1 LQAINYLLARP
12 DASAP
17 TSTVGTPNSR
27 RIATPQNRP
36 RSQTLAGAS
45 SSAAAQNGNAHGD
58 IFGAMPNHL
67 YSLGGSASESRL
79 TPKASARAR
88 GSIGA
93 KSVNDNSTKRRG
105 TAADE
110 YHRRRSTMGYSSPSS
125 VKTFSDYGGG
135 AGGFDYQ
142 EGESLEVVD
151 RSEIP
156 DGFGIDDGDDEGFEG
171 LENVRACC
179 GGKHDGE
186 PLCFPYSEHVR
197 KRTDCLAPYSVGSLS
212 RRHNHSHSH
221 SHSRHH
227 QHNSSTSFHSD
238 NESRSRSTTPL
249 PPTTPSRARSK
260 SSSNTLGSISRRLGS
275 VGIGSGKN
283 AQRSVSRKSS
293 NVNESRPLSPLPVN
307 SDFGNLVGG
316 GRRTPVP

>member
-1 LQAINYLLARP
+1 
-12 DASAP
+12 
-17 TSTVGTPNSR
+17 
-27 RIATPQNRP
+27 
-36 RSQTLAGAS
+36 
-45 SSAAAQNGNAHGD
+45 
-58 IFGAMPNHL
+58 
-67 YSLGGSASESRL
+67 
-79 TPKASARAR
+79 
-88 GSIGA
+88 
-93 KSVNDNSTKRRG
+93 
-105 TAADE
+105 
-110 YHRRRSTMGYSSPSS
+110 
-125 VKTFSDYGGG
+125 
-135 AGGFDYQ
+135 
-142 EGESLEVVD
+142 
-151 RSEIP
+151 
-156 DGFGIDDGDDEGFEG
+156 
-171 LENVRACC
+171 
-179 GGKHDGE
+179 
-186 PLCFPYSEHVR
+186 
-197 KRTDCLAPYSVGSLS
+197 LAPYSVGSLS